1 MGVVPCADGQ
11 PCSSSSPLFK
21 VRAGKGGG
29 GGEFKDV
36 QGVPRGRDRTLYLT
50 LGNSAQ
56 LPITLMC
63 SPPHAPAP
71 STVRATVKFLS
82 YRE

>member
-1 MGVVPCADGQ
+1 MGLSGLARMGVVPCADGQ

-29 GGEFKDV
+29 GGEF
-36 QGVPRGRDRTLYLT
+36 RDRTLYLT